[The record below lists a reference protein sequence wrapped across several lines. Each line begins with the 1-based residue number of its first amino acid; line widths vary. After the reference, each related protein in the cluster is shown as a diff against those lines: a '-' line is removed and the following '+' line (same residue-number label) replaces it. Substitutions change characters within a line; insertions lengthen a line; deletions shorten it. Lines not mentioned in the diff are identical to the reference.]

1 MEKGLADC
9 GVADAGEEAI
19 ERVFRAT
26 MWVV

>member
-1 MEKGLADC
+1 MEKGLANC

-26 MWVV
+26 VWVV